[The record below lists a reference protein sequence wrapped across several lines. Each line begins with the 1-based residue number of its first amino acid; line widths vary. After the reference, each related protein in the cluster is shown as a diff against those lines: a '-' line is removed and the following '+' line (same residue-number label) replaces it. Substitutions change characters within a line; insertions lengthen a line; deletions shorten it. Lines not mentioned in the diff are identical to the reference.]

1 MRVMKSNHTKKSYQA
16 PKVEQIQLD
25 TEISLVM
32 TSPPPVEPPT
42 WYGPNP
48 NNDPTGFVQKILR
61 FGW

>member
-1 MRVMKSNHTKKSYQA
+1 MKSKNTKKSYQA

-25 TEISLVM
+25 IEISLVM
-32 TSPPPVEPPT
+32 TSPPIEPPN

>member
-32 TSPPPVEPPT
+32 TSPPIDPN

-48 NNDPTGFVQKILR
+48 NNDPAGFVQKILR